1 MVCSCSRYR
10 HLRCAAAAPS
20 DRAPM
25 GTAGGRRRPLG
36 AVADERTRACAGGG
50 RRAHGA
56 AHRMGQDER
65 TRRCA
70 PAPSAERPDRTGR
83 RVSGMHHARRHAAL
97 RRRRDDRCADGTRA
111 RVASRCLCAS
121 LLCASSLG
129 ASLAM
134 RDALV
139 QHVARIAPFDVA
151 TASSRSERSH
161 RAQRFER
168 FVAALGA
175 TDATALLRH
184 ALGAALRD
192 DGARRGGGGPEGRR
206 AQGAGGAADPAV
218 RG

>member
-1 MVCSCSRYR
+1 M
-10 HLRCAAAAPS
+10 
-20 DRAPM
+20 
-25 GTAGGRRRPLG
+25 
-36 AVADERTRACAGGG
+36 
-50 RRAHGA
+50 
-56 AHRMGQDER
+56 
-65 TRRCA
+65 
-70 PAPSAERPDRTGR
+70 
-83 RVSGMHHARRHAAL
+83 
-97 RRRRDDRCADGTRA
+97 
-111 RVASRCLCAS
+111 ASRCLCAS

-192 DGARRGGGGPEGRR
+192 DGARRGGGGPGGRR
-206 AQGAGGAADPAV
+206 AQGAGGAEGATVSAAVSAASPATTPASWVQAVESYPDWDAALMERIAWCESRDEPGAVDPVAYDGAHATGLFQLLV
-218 RG
+218 FGPGGSVAGGSTTPMVNVAQAHQKWLAQGYGAWSASSSCWGG